1 MMSRLRLRPL
11 DHARDLTALMELVG
25 RSRASGDPAAIF
37 HPGGLQW
44 WLRRIGRPG
53 FEVAVLS
60 DGDEL
65 VGMALRDQDDLIVQT
80 DRAHPGDR
88 GELLAWAEGRA
99 RESAEPEV
107 FVSVA
112 EADDNLR
119 DLLSRRG
126 YEPTE
131 RYEYELVNELVGE
144 PVSPELPRGHEM
156 ISLTPA
162 LADAHVA
169 LHRAAWSRPNAPS
182 TYDRAQHEIGTAS
195 CRE

>member
-25 RSRASGDPAAIF
+25 RSRASGDPAALF

-65 VGMALRDQDDLIVQT
+65 VGMALRDQGDLIVQT
-80 DRAHPGDR
+80 DRAHAGDR
-88 GELLAWAEGRA
+88 EELLAWAEARA
-99 RESAEPEV
+99 HERAEPEL

-112 EADDNLR
+112 EDDD
-119 DLLSRRG
+119 DLCQLASRRG

-131 RYEYELVNELVGE
+131 RYGYALIKELVAE
-144 PVSPELPRGHEM
+144 P
-156 ISLTPA
+156 
-162 LADAHVA
+162 
-169 LHRAAWSRPNAPS
+169 
-182 TYDRAQHEIGTAS
+182 
-195 CRE
+195 